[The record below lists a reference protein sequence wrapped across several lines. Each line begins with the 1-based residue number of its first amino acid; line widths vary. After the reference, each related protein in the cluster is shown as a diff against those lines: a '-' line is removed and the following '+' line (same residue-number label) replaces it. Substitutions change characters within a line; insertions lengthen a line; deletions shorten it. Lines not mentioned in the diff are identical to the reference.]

1 MVDKTKWSVRKSKY
15 LDIYETTTKKEQ
27 QRILMNYRMFDINK
41 NMNFAFLLLMSRKVF
56 AMGES
61 SEVINAILLKKI

>member
-15 LDIYETTTKKEQ
+15 LNIYEKQ

-41 NMNFAFLLLMSRKVF
+41 NINFAFLLLMSRKIF
-56 AMGES
+56 AMEES
-61 SEVINAILLKKI
+61 SEFMNAILLKKI